1 MGFVNAHFVAYTTDL
16 GATAVQG
23 AGALATVGVAGLGG
37 GLGFG

>member
-23 AGALATVGVAGLGG
+23 AGALARRVAGLSEV
-37 GLGFG
+37 